1 MKKKL
6 FLGALLLGALTLN
19 SCVDNVESDSVKAV
33 HQAKAEQLKAKAD
46 LDKATGEAA
55 LITANAEKAV
65 QETLAEYQ
73 KAQAEYLRA
82 QAEYEKAQAAYW
94 NAKAESEQAA
104 AAQAAEQAAID
115 LEKAKLQLANYEKMI
130 ASLEAKWEEQL
141 YINQKEALKAKKELE
156 DAIKEGDQAKIKEL
170 ETLLDNYTTASS
182 KLIQAQKDLAGKKM
196 DLAKYEAGLMSATDI
211 VVSALNILYE
221 DKNGLVSKLAAYEA
235 ALKEYENAK
244 GYEAAKAALDVA
256 NKELGELE
264 MDARYKE
271 IAYADAATAAEN
283 AKFKLEDSQYAVAA
297 KNVIGT
303 LNRTASVPTGTSS
316 YSYRYRQI
324 FGNNDVQILDATATA
339 LGSANYGNI
348 CAKITDN
355 SVETIIPLFS
365 NTCKPVSPQ
374 KTVSGIGTEPDPV
387 TGSYTFTESYDVYE
401 EYYNLVPGGMD
412 KFVTALKAYVKTH
425 QEQALSDATKE
436 VTDQTAIVNPI
447 KALCDKL
454 EPLGKA
460 YTDAVAARRADTTGD
475 PDGNLAQAETD
486 TYNAFKA
493 AVADQK
499 LVAPNFL
506 PTISLTSPQKLDD
519 FLAANTVSQTVDLC
533 KDAYTNE
540 KNVLDGL
547 VSDQNTA
554 EFTLKAAQKTVAEIE
569 ADAKTLNAGN
579 EGNLAAIKTVN
590 ETQLAKAQAKLAE
603 LEANTKKQSK
613 EAEIKALNVVVEGQA
628 TVDDPN
634 VGGRFEIKDIKDKIK
649 TTTDQIA
656 MKQAEIDAKEKE
668 LASGKLD
675 DQQAIEEL
683 KLDIAD
689 LEVQI
694 PVLEQKVKLAKEL
707 LDAAM
712 KSEDA
717 ETPAE

>member
-19 SCVDNVESDSVKAV
+19 SCVDNVESDSVKSV
-33 HQAKAEQLKAKAD
+33 RQAKAEQLKAKAD

-170 ETLLDNYTTASS
+170 ETLLENYTTASG
-182 KLIQAQKDLAGKKM
+182 KLIETQKDLATKKM
-196 DLAKYEAGLMSATDI
+196 DLAKYEAGLMKPNDI
-211 VVSALNILYE
+211 VVSALNQLY
-221 DKNGLVSKLAAYEA
+221 DKKNELVSDLAAYEA

-271 IAYADAATAAEN
+271 IAYEDAATAAEN

-297 KNVIGT
+297 KNVSGNLIDYGSYP
-303 LNRTASVPTGTSS
+303 TATSS
-316 YSYRYRQI
+316 YGYWYKRVFSYTQ
-324 FGNNDVQILDATATA
+324 DVQILDATATA

-365 NTCKPVSPQ
+365 NTHDPVTPK

-412 KFVTALKAYVKTH
+412 KFVTALTAYVKTH
-425 QEQALSDATKE
+425 QEQALTEATKK

-460 YTDAVAARRADTTGD
+460 YNDAVTAENDAIREGVTGD
-475 PDGNLAQAETD
+475 DLTPYTTKVTEAKE
-486 TYNAFKA
+486 AFEA
-493 AVADQK
+493 AVKDQK
-499 LVAPNFL
+499 LVAPN
-506 PTISLTSPQKLDD
+506 SLTSGSQKLDD
-519 FLAANTVSQTVDLC
+519 YLTGFGISDTVNLC
-533 KDAYTNE
+533 KGAYSNE

-547 VSDQNTA
+547 VSDENAA
-554 EFTLKAAQKTVAEIE
+554 EFTLKAAQKTVAAIE

-603 LEANTKKQSK
+603 LEAKTNVKSK
-613 EAEIKALNVVVEGQA
+613 EAEIKALNVVVEGEV
-628 TVDDPN
+628 TVNDQD
-634 VGGRFEIKDIKDKIK
+634 VKIKDLKEKIK
-649 TTTDQIA
+649 TTTDELA
-656 MKQAEIDAKEKE
+656 AKQAEIDEKEKE

-675 DQQAIEEL
+675 EQKEIEEL
-683 KLDIAD
+683 KLEIAD

>member
-19 SCVDNVESDSVKAV
+19 SCVDNVESDSVKSV
-33 HQAKAEQLKAKAD
+33 RQAKAEQLKAKAD

-170 ETLLDNYTTASS
+170 ETLLSNYTDASD
-182 KLIQAQKDLAGKKM
+182 KLITAQKDLAGKKM
-196 DLAKYEAGLMSATDI
+196 NLAKYEAGLMKPNDI
-211 VVSALNILYE
+211 LVSALNQLYE
-221 DKNGLVSKLAAYEA
+221 DKNNLVSDLAAFEA
-235 ALKEYENAK
+235 ALKEYENANS
-244 GYEAAKAALDVA
+244 YEAAKAALEVA
-256 NKELGELE
+256 IKELGQLE
-264 MDARYKE
+264 MDAKYKKL
-271 IAYADAATAAEN
+271 AYDDAKTAAVNAEFKLKESQYSVAAEN
-283 AKFKLEDSQYAVAA
+283 IIAYSNTTDPVNGVLGDVFFGFTAIK
-297 KNVIGT
+297 VI
-303 LNRTASVPTGTSS
+303 NATSTS
-316 YSYRYRQI
+316 
-324 FGNNDVQILDATATA
+324 
-339 LGSANYGNI
+339 LGSAYFGNY
-348 CAKITDN
+348 CAQITDN
-355 SVETIIPLFS
+355 SGTTYIPLFS
-365 NTCKPVSPQ
+365 NTH
-374 KTVSGIGTEPDPV
+374 DPV
-387 TGSYTFTESYDVYE
+387 TPKKTVTGIDPDVPSTPTNPVPTFTEQYDVYE
-401 EYYNLVPGGMD
+401 EYYNLVAGGMD
-412 KFVTALKAYVKTH
+412 KFVTALKAYMKDN
-425 QEQALSDATKE
+425 QEQALTDATKE

-533 KDAYTNE
+533 KDAYTDE
-540 KNVLDGL
+540 KNELDRL
-547 VSDQNTA
+547 VVVQNTA
-554 EFTLKAAQKTVAEIE
+554 EFTLKAAQKTVAAIE

-603 LEANTKKQSK
+603 LEANTKKKSK
-613 EAEIKALNVVVEGQA
+613 EAEIEALNVVVEGKA
-628 TVDDPN
+628 TVD
-634 VGGRFEIKDIKDKIK
+634 GQGQGIKIKDLKEKIK
-649 TTTDQIA
+649 TTTDDLA
-656 MKQAEIDAKEKE
+656 AKQAEIDEKEKE

-675 DQQAIEEL
+675 EQKSIEEL
-683 KLDIAD
+683 KLEIAD

-694 PVLEQKVKLAKEL
+694 PVLQKAVDMYKEQ

-712 KSEDA
+712 KSEEP